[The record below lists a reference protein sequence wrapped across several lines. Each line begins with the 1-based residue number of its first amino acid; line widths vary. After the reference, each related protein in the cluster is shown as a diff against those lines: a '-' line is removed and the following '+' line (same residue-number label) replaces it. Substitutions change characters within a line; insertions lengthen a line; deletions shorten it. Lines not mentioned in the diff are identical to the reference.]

1 MTNVDDE
8 DDKGFVTIQS
18 SGEQHE
24 HNRPKRDRKNETSIK
39 PTKQRLNVPTL
50 PLHVLSPSEEDE
62 LKIFIEP
69 SPIAASHSIR
79 KMPGCSRSMD
89 IYYRIEGI
97 VSKGAEARKNL
108 DAECGDPEWF
118 SPSRQIDV
126 RLEVS
131 WLVDRGCD
139 SRHSLQ
145 SISSQ
150 VLSIEV
156 NE

>member
-1 MTNVDDE
+1 MDD

-18 SGEQHE
+18 SVEQHA
-24 HNRPKRDRKNETSIK
+24 HPRPKRERKNETSIK
-39 PTKQRLNVPTL
+39 VTKQRLNVPTL

-62 LKIFIEP
+62 VKTSIEQ
-69 SPIAASHSIR
+69 STVAASHSIR

-108 DAECGDPEWF
+108 DAECVDPEWF
-118 SPSRQIDV
+118 SPSRQRDV

-131 WLVDRGCD
+131 
-139 SRHSLQ
+139 
-145 SISSQ
+145 
-150 VLSIEV
+150 
-156 NE
+156 